1 MLQAL
6 KSKMD
11 SNSLMLIA
19 LFVVAC
25 LQMLWSMQIY
35 MSRSTGWEVTKVGS
49 TVYSVSKKEFYKWH
63 LRDHLIAYL
72 PKLLHVIKYKS
83 ERC

>member
-19 LFVVAC
+19 LFIVAR

-35 MSRSTGWEVTKVGS
+35 MSRSTGWEVAKVGS
-49 TVYSVSKKEFYKWH
+49 TVYSVSKQEFYKLH
-63 LRDHLIAYL
+63 LRDHSVAYL
-72 PKLLHVIKYKS
+72 PKLLHVRKV
-83 ERC
+83 